1 MMTTQALHDR
11 YRRINAAYERFVGR
25 PVGEV
30 DVSGVDFDEAVR
42 AITAVVPGSGVSEI
56 VAALR
61 WAAELNLYR
70 S

>member
-1 MMTTQALHDR
+1 MSDL
-11 YRRINAAYERFVGR
+11 
-25 PVGEV
+25 
-30 DVSGVDFDEAVR
+30 SGGLSVKSMSVEIDEAVR